1 MGWHSKGFQV
11 RKNKGVENSPPKTP
25 RPRKTFILERII
37 TPSALVPGGVDDRDA
52 LHQLLNS
59 LSLLSFDF
67 SDWAQKLN
75 HATNLHLHLFA
86 DSGAGT
92 CPTSP
97 TPDGDLPPIIDF
109 DPLGLHQPP
118 TTTPGPNIQ
127 GAFDTLPPPII
138 LPVDPPGSNNKVPTD
153 LGGAY
158 TFTAKTASG
167 NNDAGSPNQYTFNI
181 TNSDELNSTDSD
193 TVLVGVSVESK
204 EIKDYQNYQK

>member
-11 RKNKGVENSPPKTP
+11 RKNKGVENSPPKTR

-37 TPSALVPGGVDDRDA
+37 TPSALVPGGVDDHDA

-67 SDWAQKLN
+67 SDWAQKFN
-75 HATNLHLHLFA
+75 HATNLHLFA

-118 TTTPGPNIQ
+118 TP
-127 GAFDTLPPPII
+127 TL
-138 LPVDPPGSNNKVPTD
+138 LAQHSRS
-153 LGGAY
+153 L
-158 TFTAKTASG
+158 
-167 NNDAGSPNQYTFNI
+167 
-181 TNSDELNSTDSD
+181 
-193 TVLVGVSVESK
+193 
-204 EIKDYQNYQK
+204 

>member
-1 MGWHSKGFQV
+1 MAWHSKCFQV
-11 RKNKGVENSPPKTP
+11 RKNKRVENSPPKTR

-75 HATNLHLHLFA
+75 HATNLHLFA

-97 TPDGDLPPIIDF
+97 HPRWRL
-109 DPLGLHQPP
+109 
-118 TTTPGPNIQ
+118 
-127 GAFDTLPPPII
+127 A
-138 LPVDPPGSNNKVPTD
+138 
-153 LGGAY
+153 A
-158 TFTAKTASG
+158 
-167 NNDAGSPNQYTFNI
+167 
-181 TNSDELNSTDSD
+181 
-193 TVLVGVSVESK
+193 
-204 EIKDYQNYQK
+204 DY